1 MPKKLINEIFL
12 LRSISCLSILLL
24 HSLARAYADENHTIN
39 LLRVLL
45 TFGTPTFIFISEFIL
60 ARSYPHELPAHFWS
74 KRLKY
79 IMVPY
84 ILFGTFYALLKAFE
98 ASISSGNN
106 LAGSFGH
113 FLWRHLL
120 LGDYHGYFILVIFQF
135 YLLHF
140 FFHKY
145 LKMWKPPLVMG
156 IALLINVAYLGFF
169 NFVKPYP
176 TDIGVYIWEKFY
188 WIPFFGWLF
197 YFTLAYY
204 CGRNFSLFISFLNKN
219 AKWIIISPLLIGSI
233 CLYLFDSQ
241 IISSI
246 SSKRVDMVFFTT
258 SMILL
263 IYYIA
268 TKISKVP
275 KIFVWISQYSFG
287 IYLIHPVFLAVMY
300 LVYNRLSFEVY
311 PSLMTLFYFIGS
323 LLLSCATTFVLN
335 KIPYGIY
342 FAGKI
347 SIGMNDKKISSR
359 SVLDRKTIH
368 G

>member
-1 MPKKLINEIFL
+1 M
-12 LRSISCLSILLL
+12 RSISCLSILLL
-24 HSLARAYADENHTIN
+24 HAMARAYADENQTVN

-60 ARSYPHELPAHFWS
+60 ARSYPEELPANFWS

-84 ILFGTFYALLKAFE
+84 VLFGAFFALLKAVE
-98 ASISSGNN
+98 QSVGTGGNP
-106 LAGSFGH
+106 AGAFGS

-135 YLLHF
+135 YLLHY

-145 LKMWKPPLVMG
+145 LKGWKPTMVMG
-156 IALLINVAYLGFF
+156 TALAINLVYLGFF

-176 TDIGVYIWEKFY
+176 TEIGVYIWEKFY

-204 CGRNFSLFISFLNKN
+204 CGRNFPLFIHFLNKYF
-219 AKWIIISPLLIGSI
+219 KWVIVSPIVFGAV
-233 CLYLFDSQ
+233 CLYIYDSQ
-241 IISSI
+241 LIPVI

-268 TKISKVP
+268 AKIPKVP
-275 KIFVWISQYSFG
+275 RVFGWISQYSFG
-287 IYLIHPVFLAVMY
+287 IYLIHPVYLAVMY
-300 LVYNRLSFEVY
+300 AAYNLFSLEIHPFVLSV
-311 PSLMTLFYFIGS
+311 FYFMGS
-323 LLLSCATTFVLN
+323 LLLSIATTFVLN
-335 KIPYGIY
+335 KIPYGY
-342 FAGKI
+342 YLSGKI
-347 SIGMNDKKISSR
+347 AIGMNDSKVRKGP
-359 SVLDRKTIH
+359 LLKRKTIH

>member
-1 MPKKLINEIFL
+1 M
-12 LRSISCLSILLL
+12 RSISCLSILLL
-24 HSLARAYADENHTIN
+24 HSLARAYADENNTVN
-39 LLRVLL
+39 LFRVLL

-60 ARSYPHELPAHFWS
+60 SRSYPEELPTNFWS

-84 ILFGTFYALLKAFE
+84 ILFGTFYALLKGFE
-98 ASISSGNN
+98 QSVSSGNN
-106 LAGSFGH
+106 LAGSFGN
-113 FLWRHLL
+113 FLWRHIL

-135 YLLHF
+135 YLLHY

-145 LKMWKPPLVMG
+145 MKKWNPFLVMG
-156 IALLINVAYLGFF
+156 SALLINLAYLGFF

-176 TDIGVYIWEKFY
+176 SEIGVYIWEKFY

-204 CGRNFSLFISFLNKN
+204 CGKHFSVFIRILNKYS
-219 AKWIIISPLLIGSI
+219 KWVIVSPVVIGSI
-233 CLYLFDSQ
+233 CLVLYGAKILP
-241 IISSI
+241 II

-263 IYYIA
+263 IYYLA

-275 KIFVWISQYSFG
+275 KFFVWISQYSFG

-300 LVYNRLSFEVY
+300 LVYSRFSFEMHPALLTVVY
-311 PSLMTLFYFIGS
+311 FFGS
-323 LLLSCATTFVLN
+323 MLLSIASTYVLD
-335 KIPYGIY
+335 KIPYGYY

-347 SIGMNDKKISSR
+347 SIGMNDKKFSNQA
-359 SVLDRKTIH
+359 VHDRKTLH